1 MKYKPSSPLQVL
13 GKRFLFYV
21 ENTDFSHFYALLY
34 YNFLLNRM
42 FWKSSGTVKSP

>member
-1 MKYKPSSPLQVL
+1 MYQMKYKPSSPLQVL

-34 YNFLLNRM
+34 YNFLLTIP
-42 FWKSSGTVKSP
+42 TVLI